1 MIHPKQ
7 PFSDGLGGQPLRI
20 YLGSLFPISSCRWW
34 FITYYVII
42 YLLSPIINKGIS
54 IINKKQFTYLL
65 CGLIIYNTLS
75 IVRLLDNGGSNFL
88 GLLTIF
94 LIARYFKIYSIL
106 LSKKIVVLIYLF
118 SGLLLTLLLVLAN
131 SYCPVLTFKLLNY
144 NTPLIMLMAISS
156 SLFFIKLKPLYN
168 KKINIILSS
177 CLYIYLFTDGL
188 GVLFYKFVQSC
199 FINSYLMGVA
209 VVVMS
214 IIVCLLMGLF
224 IDRLSE
230 VLLRR
235 IGKSMFWQNMSRVFV

>member
-1 MIHPKQ
+1 
-7 PFSDGLGGQPLRI
+7 
-20 YLGSLFPISSCRWW
+20 
-34 FITYYVII
+34 
-42 YLLSPIINKGIS
+42 
-54 IINKKQFTYLL
+54 
-65 CGLIIYNTLS
+65 
-75 IVRLLDNGGSNFL
+75 
-88 GLLTIF
+88 
-94 LIARYFKIYSIL
+94 
-106 LSKKIVVLIYLF
+106 
-118 SGLLLTLLLVLAN
+118 
-131 SYCPVLTFKLLNY
+131 
-144 NTPLIMLMAISS
+144 MLMAISS

-199 FINSYLMGVA
+199 FINSYLMGVV